1 MDHDAADADAVQYR
15 ETVDL
20 SRLIG
25 VKDHDSTL
33 RNPRPCASS
42 IYEMERDP
50 ALHSVR
56 RRRRP
61 LSHHDADE
69 SVSDAAC
76 PVDAVEPPPPPSAK
90 PPTVVP
96 SVRSV
101 PKAPVSA
108 ARVSWPRIR
117 TIGDAQSAPVKAARP
132 IVERRTI
139 DRCVRTVSPC
149 DES

>member
-1 MDHDAADADAVQYR
+1 MEDASDAVQYR

-33 RNPRPCASS
+33 RDARACASS
-42 IYEMERDP
+42 LYEMERDP
-50 ALHSVR
+50 ALHSIR

-69 SVSDAAC
+69 SC
-76 PVDAVEPPPPPSAK
+76 PVDAIEPSTSPSAK
-90 PPTVVP
+90 PPADAILAPALVR

-108 ARVSWPRIR
+108 AHVSWPRIR
-117 TIGDAQSAPVKAARP
+117 KIGDAQGAPVKATRP
-132 IVERRTI
+132 IVERRTV
-139 DRCVRTVSPC
+139 DRCDNGLFV
-149 DES
+149 

>member
-1 MDHDAADADAVQYR
+1 MEDASDAVQYR

-33 RNPRPCASS
+33 RDARACASS
-42 IYEMERDP
+42 LYEMERDP
-50 ALHSVR
+50 ALHSIR

-69 SVSDAAC
+69 SC
-76 PVDAVEPPPPPSAK
+76 PVDAIEPSTSPSAK
-90 PPTVVP
+90 PPADAILAPALVR

-108 ARVSWPRIR
+108 AHVSWPRIR
-117 TIGDAQSAPVKAARP
+117 TIGDAQGAPVKATRP
-132 IVERRTI
+132 IVERRTV
-139 DRCVRTVSPC
+139 DRCGNGLFV
-149 DES
+149 